1 MIHEHG
7 NRLLDKLEQKIGSAA
22 LPHIL
27 RWIAGFAVLSWGLSL
42 FSPTFLDWIDYDR
55 SAILSGQVWRI
66 FSWIV
71 FPSDTNVI
79 FVLFAML
86 FMFFLSDALE
96 RSWGSFRVNVFV
108 LGTMLCLSLIGLVI
122 PLTGLASILASIF
135 YAAVLVSF
143 ATLFPDHII
152 HLMAIIPIKAKWLG
166 WATVAILLSMV
177 LTSSFI
183 LLPVMLAG
191 FVPYL
196 LVFGPLFF
204 HQTKLRSQQN
214 VRRERFQ
221 KETSAAGKAFHT
233 CEICSATEI
242 SHPERDF
249 RVTADDREI
258 CSVCLD
264 LERAAKSGQSSA
276 IS

>member
-7 NRLLDKLEQKIGSAA
+7 NRLLDKLEKKIGPAA

-42 FSPTFLDWIDYDR
+42 FSPTFLDWIDYDQ

-66 FSWIV
+66 FSWII
-71 FPSDTNVI
+71 FPTDSNVI

-96 RSWGSFRVNVFV
+96 RAWGSFRVNVFV
-108 LGTMLCLSLIGLVI
+108 MTTMTCLSLIGLIMPV
-122 PLTGLASILASIF
+122 TGLASVLAGIF
-135 YAAVLVSF
+135 YSSILVSF

-166 WATVAILLSMV
+166 WATVAILASMV
-177 LTSSFI
+177 LTSSFV
-183 LLPVMLAG
+183 LLPVILAG
-191 FVPYL
+191 FFPYL
-196 LVFGPLFF
+196 LIFGPQFLQ
-204 HQTKLRSQQN
+204 QTKLRSQET
-214 VRRERFQ
+214 VRRQRFQ
-221 KETSAAGKAFHT
+221 KDTSAGGDAFHH
-233 CEICSATEI
+233 CEVCSATEA

-249 RVTADDREI
+249 RVTSDDREV

-264 LERAAKSGQSSA
+264 LERATMSGQSSA
-276 IS
+276 TS

>member
-7 NRLLDKLEQKIGSAA
+7 NRLLDTLERKIGSAA

-27 RWIAGFAVLSWGLSL
+27 RWIAGFAVLSWGLSR

-55 SAILSGQVWRI
+55 SAILSGQIWRF

-71 FPSDTNVI
+71 FPTDSNVI

-96 RSWGSFRVNVFV
+96 RAWGSFRVNAFV
-108 LGTMLCLSLIGLVI
+108 VATMICLSLIGLLI
-122 PLTGLASILASIF
+122 PLTGLASLLASIF
-135 YAAVLVSF
+135 YASVLLCF

-152 HLMAIIPIKAKWLG
+152 HLLAIIPIKAKWLG
-166 WATVAILLSMV
+166 WATVAILASMV
-177 LTSSFI
+177 LTSSFL
-183 LLPVMLAG
+183 LLPVILAG
-191 FVPYL
+191 FAPYL
-196 LVFGPLFF
+196 LIFGPLFF
-204 HQTKLRSQQN
+204 QESKLRSQQT
-214 VRRERFQ
+214 VRRQRFQ
-221 KETSAAGKAFHT
+221 KETNAGGEAFHT
-233 CEICSATEI
+233 CEICNATEV

-264 LERAAKSGQSSA
+264 RERAPLAGESSA
-276 IS
+276 SS